1 MGWGDELMAAGEA
14 MSLGGVVAI
23 KDKNGNHRWHEAWEN
38 NPHIAK
44 PGEKHSRFIVNA
56 PGYRPYFNSV
66 NQNNWFWREYR
77 PKPAR
82 LFWSED
88 EEAFRGMIEGGFI
101 VVEPHLKNRL
111 ESVNRSW
118 GWDNFARV
126 TSSVNAD
133 WVQLGE
139 TKPKLLPN
147 TRWIQTPTPRHMAAA
162 LSKAKTFLV
171 PEGGIHHTAAALR
184 LKGVVLFG
192 GFVAPKVTGYTMH
205 KNIFTGGGLGCGMR
219 VKCQHC
225 VDAWSKIDPERIIK
239 IMRGLNGGSNL

>member
-14 MSLGGVVAI
+14 MALGGVVAI
-23 KDKNGNHRWHEAWEN
+23 KDRNNNHRWHPAWEN

-44 PGEKHSRFIVNA
+44 SGDKYSRFIVNA
-56 PGYRPYFNSV
+56 PGYRPYFTAV
-66 NQNNWFWREYR
+66 NQSAWSWRAYR
-77 PKPAR
+77 PKPAKF
-82 LFWSED
+82 FWSED
-88 EEAFRGMIEGGFI
+88 EEAFKGMIEGGFL
-101 VVEPHLKNRL
+101 VVEPNLKQKA
-111 ESVNRSW
+111 ESVNRDW

-133 WVQLGE
+133 WVQFGE

-162 LSKAKTFLV
+162 LSKAKAFLA
-171 PEGGIHHTAAALR
+171 PEGGLHHTAAALN

-192 GFVAPKVTGYTMH
+192 GFVAPQVTGYTMH

-239 IMRGLNGGSNL
+239 IMRGLNG